1 MRRPHCGVFELKLTL
16 KNSVLLS
23 RFCKLTMLLIAQ
35 VAWTSP
41 AWNATKAF
49 QSQSIRLSISIIW
62 VPFLCIVWCKYLQR
76 LGMLFYILS
85 PRRLGSIRRGL
96 ACYSMISC
104 HALAVSCGTQWL
116 SAEAWHAIL
125 YLVTPWQYPPRLGT
139 LFYLLSR
146 LGSISRGCH
155 ALAVSARFRRGL
167 ACYSISLPDSLAASA
182 KGLTSKIPRL
192 SLGSQATKAQV
203 ERTIQDCESPSS
215 KNPSYDCSSWTNRDM
230 QACWNERFPVDMP
243 RRLSI
248 SRSGTPSLAA
258 VRCHSGAMARLGV
271 TVTQARAAGVTQCD
285 PSHWSRAAANRL
297 TRPCPSHSQRPA
309 VHHSPRRLA
318 SHTESQRPRCDF
330 SADSDP

>member
-203 ERTIQDCESPSS
+203 ERTIQESRTAKAQAPKIRATIAQVEQTETCRRAGMRGSL
-215 KNPSYDCSSWTNRDM
+215 WTCRGG
-230 QACWNERFPVDMP
+230 CRF
-243 RRLSI
+243 
-248 SRSGTPSLAA
+248 LAA
-258 VRCHSGAMARLGV
+258 AR
-271 TVTQARAAGVTQCD
+271 
-285 PSHWSRAAANRL
+285 H
-297 TRPCPSHSQRPA
+297 HSQRSA
-309 VHHSPRRLA
+309 VTLAPWPDSESPWLRLA
-318 SHTESQRPRCDF
+318 LPV
-330 SADSDP
+330 